1 MHVSIVAI
9 GNSKGIRIPKSVLDQ
24 LNISDK
30 VDMEIENQKIILKP
44 IKDRPRQGWDISFK
58 EMHNMKDDV
67 LIFPESMEAEE
78 FQWEW

>member
-1 MHVSIVAI
+1 MHVSVVAI

-44 IKDRPRQGWDISFK
+44 IKDRPRLGWDTAFK
-58 EMHNMKDDV
+58 EMHNMKSDV
-67 LIFPESMEAEE
+67 LIIPESMEEDE